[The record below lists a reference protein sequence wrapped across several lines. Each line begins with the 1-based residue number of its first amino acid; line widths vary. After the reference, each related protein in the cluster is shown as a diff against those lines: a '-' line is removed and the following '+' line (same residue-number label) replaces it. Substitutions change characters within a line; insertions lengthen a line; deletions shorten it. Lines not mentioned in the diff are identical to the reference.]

1 MHCWQRV
8 LGVGLLSGA
17 TLAGCREDGSPAPGS
32 DAGADVTDS
41 AVAIDAP
48 VDRPV
53 AADALPSDDG
63 VQSPEAGVTDAG
75 TLDVPTLDAPDVPA
89 VPDVPRTV
97 DVPPMGPAAPRP
109 VSPLTGAHSPTARPP
124 LRWALPSG
132 ASGARVVL
140 CRDRALVTGCV
151 TFDASGSSGS
161 PAADLSAGTWYWA
174 LRGLAGG
181 VAGSTRSAVWRIL
194 VGTSTSAAARP
205 WGGDPDV
212 NGDGL
217 ADALDVVFTD
227 TGTELRVSLGA
238 PGGVLPATAR
248 AAPLDSTG
256 FGNSFD
262 FAGDVNGDGYGD
274 VIVGASRS
282 ESVYLYLGGA
292 GGLAAT
298 PTSFSGPRGSGFGTA
313 VLGPGDLNGD
323 GFADVVVSAPGGEMM
338 VFPGGSAGLGT
349 PLRYATAGMRLGS
362 AGDLNL
368 DGRADLFADGMVLF
382 GSGAG
387 LDFAGRRNLGVPGA
401 VAGDVDGDGAAD
413 LAVVVGSTL
422 TVRRGAT
429 AWPGPD
435 VPLLPNPNLGFPVAP
450 AGDYDGDGRS
460 DLYFEGGALITTRAT
475 GAVLTRGE
483 PTFGGSSWA
492 RPRATGDVDG
502 DGRDDLISGV
512 DTGGHY
518 LQLSAPGGL
527 PLGAATFGVPGFGP
541 SRIEAVGAAGDVNR
555 DGRADL
561 LTATAEGDYRL
572 YFGGVGGFAS
582 SPAATVRVATSV
594 RYGILLT
601 PAAAGVGDVNGD
613 GFGDVLLND
622 PHASAGGGRLY
633 LGNATGL
640 GATFTVLRYSD
651 QSMAV
656 PLRAA
661 GDVNGDH
668 RADVVVGVTP
678 SPLVFFGTATG
689 IDPTP
694 HPLSSTFTAP
704 PSTLVSAGDVNRD
717 GFGDLLVQAAV
728 GSPAVVFAGSPTGL
742 LPTPLATL
750 IAAGSSPAPAAA
762 APGDINCDGTP
773 DVALMAGGQLVIHY
787 GRATGFGTVAPT
799 TVGILRGGLLAV
811 GDVNRDRCNDL
822 LVTRSTTS
830 EILLGGAAGLMTGYL
845 GDVTGA
851 AVSLGPAGFG
861 DIDGDGVSDGVTFG
875 SGVGMVHLLGR
886 LVRPAVVL
894 SPPYR

>member
-1 MHCWQRV
+1 MDE
-8 LGVGLLSGA
+8 G
-17 TLAGCREDGSPAPGS
+17 
-32 DAGADVTDS
+32 
-41 AVAIDAP
+41 
-48 VDRPV
+48 RP
-53 AADALPSDDG
+53 
-63 VQSPEAGVTDAG
+63 SPEAGL
-75 TLDVPTLDAPDVPA
+75 LDVVAPDVSVMDAGAPDISVMDAGAPDIPDVPSAPDIPDVQA
-89 VPDVPRTV
+89 VPDVQAPV
-97 DVPPMGPAAPRP
+97 DVVTMGPAAPRP
-109 VSPLTGAHSPTARPP
+109 VAPLTGAHSPTARPP
-124 LRWALPSG
+124 LRWALPAG

-140 CRDRALVTGCV
+140 CRDRALATGCV
-151 TFDASGSSGS
+151 TFDASGTSGS
-161 PAADLSAGTWYWA
+161 PAADLAAGTWYWA

-181 VAGSTRSAVWRIL
+181 VAGSARSAVWRLL
-194 VGTSTSAAARP
+194 VGTSSSAAARP

-212 NGDGL
+212 NGDGF

-238 PGGVLPATAR
+238 PGGVVPPTAR

-282 ESVYLYLGGA
+282 ESIYLYLGGP
-292 GGLAAT
+292 GGHAAT
-298 PTSFSGPRGSGFGTA
+298 PTSLNGPRGSGFGTV

-323 GFADVVVSAPGGEMM
+323 GFADVVVTAPRGDMM
-338 VFPGGSAGLGT
+338 VILGSGAGLGMA
-349 PLRYATAGMRLGS
+349 LRYAIAPVAPRS

-368 DGRADLFADGMVLF
+368 DGRADLFADGAVLF
-382 GSGAG
+382 GSAAG
-387 LDFAGRRNLGVPGA
+387 LDFAGRRNLGVPGTA
-401 VAGDVDGDGAAD
+401 AGDVDGDGAAD

-435 VPLLPNPNLGFPVAP
+435 VSLVPNPNLGFPVAP
-450 AGDYDGDGRS
+450 AGDYNGDGRS
-460 DLYFEGGALITTRAT
+460 DLYFEGGTLITTGAT
-475 GAVLTRGE
+475 GPVVTRGE

-512 DTGGHY
+512 DSGGHY
-518 LQLSAPGGL
+518 LQFSAPGGL
-527 PLGAATFGVPGFGP
+527 PLGAATFGAAGFGP

-561 LTATAEGDYRL
+561 LTATAGGDYRL
-572 YFGGVGGFAS
+572 YFGGVGGFAP
-582 SPAATVRVATSV
+582 SPAATVHVATSV
-594 RYGILLT
+594 PSGTLLT

-622 PHASAGGGRLY
+622 PHGNVGGRLY
-633 LGNATGL
+633 LGTATGL
-640 GATFTVLRYSD
+640 SATFTVLRYSD
-651 QSMAV
+651 QRVVV

-661 GDVNGDH
+661 GDVNGDR

-689 IDPTP
+689 VDPTP
-694 HPLSSTFTAP
+694 HPLSSTFAAP
-704 PSTLVSAGDVNRD
+704 PATLVSAGDVNRD
-717 GFGDLLVQAAV
+717 GFDDLLVQAAA

-750 IAAGSSPAPAAA
+750 TVGGSSPAPGAA

-787 GRATGFGTVAPT
+787 GRATGFGTIAPATVA
-799 TVGILRGGLLAV
+799 ILRGGLLAA
-811 GDVNRDRCNDL
+811 GDVDRDRCNDL

-830 EILLGGAAGLMTGYL
+830 EILLGGAAGLTTGFL
-845 GDVTGA
+845 GDVAGA

-861 DIDGDGVSDGVTFG
+861 DIDGDGVGDVVTFT
-875 SGVGMVHLLGR
+875 SGAGTVHLLGR

-894 SPPYR
+894 SPPYQ